1 MSGCVTQPADLPTPP
16 NTEITTSKAF
26 SIHGGL
32 QGPQQEGG
40 CSATSHVHSPS
51 PSKTPPAC
59 SSSQR
64 QSEGVLCSALIDG
77 LGQSTDKSTPV
88 LAHAI
93 TPEQGQEESKS
104 KGQCLFLQQGRD
116 LKHQYQVSI
125 HMMVSSSRMMTGRGN
140 PDVAP
145 GWC

>member
-1 MSGCVTQPADLPTPP
+1 MSHSLQTSPLLQTQ
-16 NTEITTSKAF
+16 K
-26 SIHGGL
+26 
-32 QGPQQEGG
+32 
-40 CSATSHVHSPS
+40 
-51 PSKTPPAC
+51 
-59 SSSQR
+59 SQR
-64 QSEGVLCSALIDG
+64 QRHSASMVASRDRSRRGDAVPHHTFTRHLPPKPLLLAHLPRDRAKGVLCSALIDG